1 MMQMINLTNKRIL
14 LGVTGGIAAY
24 KSAEL
29 VRRLREQGAEVRVV
43 MTRGAC
49 EFITPLTM
57 QALSG
62 REVHTELLDHAAESG
77 QGGGM
82 GHIEL
87 ARWSDVVLVAPA
99 SANFIARLAH
109 GLADDLLSTLC
120 LATTAPVVVAPA
132 MNQQMWMNIAT
143 QENIATLGQRE
154 IKIVGPAEGSQACG
168 EIGPGRMLEPE
179 QLVLETSQLF
189 STGILADLKIVVTAG
204 PTREA
209 IDPVRYITNHS
220 SGQMGYAVARAAAE
234 AGADVTLVSGPVS
247 IEPPRQVRHISVETA
262 GQMRDAVM
270 SDIITS
276 DIFVAAAAVAD
287 YRCAD
292 IAEQKIK
299 KKSEDLQLLLQK
311 NPDILAEVASLPQG
325 PFTVGFAAETENL
338 LDNAR
343 SKLQNKKLDMIA
355 ANQVGE
361 GLGFNTDENELQV
374 FWQAGDWTQ
383 ENRAQNNQAGEDQI
397 LKHQTLE
404 RAPKEKLARHLI
416 KVIAKHYYEK
426 NSAQKN
432 TTQAH

>member
-1 MMQMINLTNKRIL
+1 MNNLTNKRML

-62 REVHTELLDHAAESG
+62 REVHTELLDHVAESG
-77 QGGGM
+77 RGSGM

-109 GLADDLLSTLC
+109 GMADDLLSTLC
-120 LATTAPVVVAPA
+120 LATTAPVMIAPA

-154 IKIVGPAEGSQACG
+154 IKIAGPDEGSQACG

-179 QLVLETSQLF
+179 QLILEASQLF
-189 STGILADLKIVVTAG
+189 STGLLADLKIMVTAG

-220 SGQMGYAVARAAAE
+220 SGRMGYAIARAAAE
-234 AGADVTLVSGPVS
+234 AGAKVTLVSGPVI
-247 IEPPRQVRHISVETA
+247 IEPPEQVRHVSVDTA
-262 GQMRDAVM
+262 AQMRDAVM
-270 SDIITS
+270 SDIVES

-292 IAEQKIK
+292 VAEQKIK
-299 KKSEDLQLLLQK
+299 KKSDNLSLLLQK
-311 NPDILAEVASLPQG
+311 NPDILAEVAGLAQA

-338 LDNAR
+338 RDNAWQ
-343 SKLQNKKLDMIA
+343 KLQNKHLDMIA

-361 GLGFNTDENELQV
+361 GLGFDVDENELQV
-374 FWQAGDWTQ
+374 FWQAV
-383 ENRAQNNQAGEDQI
+383 NQGQRDQTDGNQI

-404 RAPKEKLARHLI
+404 RVSKEKLARQLI
-416 KVIAKHYYEK
+416 KVIANHYYEK
-426 NSAQKN
+426 NSVE
-432 TTQAH
+432 TH